1 MDPAE
6 IEFLAESASSIG
18 IVPNFSEGTLY
29 LLEGDVGPFRAG
41 QPLQVWQPVCPPK
54 LALQAGLYITRMKS
68 QPLLYTQ
75 YRFIRD
81 K

>member
-41 QPLQVWQPVCPPK
+41 QPLQV
-54 LALQAGLYITRMKS
+54 GLNGS
-68 QPLLYTQ
+68 AEN
-75 YRFIRD
+75 
-81 K
+81 

>member
-41 QPLQVWQPVCPPK
+41 QPLQV
-54 LALQAGLYITRMKS
+54 GLTGSAENGPARMK
-68 QPLLYTQ
+68 L
-75 YRFIRD
+75 
-81 K
+81 

>member
-41 QPLQVWQPVCPPK
+41 QPLQVGHRRTVTGLCSLANVSFPRPK
-54 LALQAGLYITRMKS
+54 LDLIRKI
-68 QPLLYTQ
+68 LLTQ
-75 YRFIRD
+75 C
-81 K
+81 

>member
-41 QPLQVWQPVCPPK
+41 QPLQVGHCALGQPK
-54 LALQAGLYITRMKS
+54 MD
-68 QPLLYTQ
+68 QPG
-75 YRFIRD
+75 
-81 K
+81 

>member
-6 IEFLAESASSIG
+6 IEFLAESATSIG

-41 QPLQVWQPVCPPK
+41 QPLQVGRVAVILRIK
-54 LALQAGLYITRMKS
+54 LYQKLVLHDLS
-68 QPLLYTQ
+68 TQ
-75 YRFIRD
+75 I
-81 K
+81 

>member
-41 QPLQVWQPVCPPK
+41 QPLQVGHCTGS
-54 LALQAGLYITRMKS
+54 AENGRARMK
-68 QPLLYTQ
+68 L
-75 YRFIRD
+75 
-81 K
+81 